1 MLRTEVEKKKAW
13 RNFEIKSLK
22 FVLQT
27 HEGKESRQDKRET
40 RGDGKID
47 AETIVTDKVN
57 QEH

>member
-27 HEGKESRQDKRET
+27 HEGREARQDKRET
-40 RGDGKID
+40 LGDRQID
-47 AETIVTDKVN
+47 AGKVK
-57 QEH
+57 QGK